1 MINDLLDR
9 VKKEDM
15 CIYKGPEQ
23 VERGEGHEFS
33 KTLLV
38 CSGFQ

>member
-1 MINDLLDR
+1 MINGLFDR
-9 VKKEDM
+9 VKKEDV

-33 KTLLV
+33 KPLPV
-38 CSGFQ
+38 CVVFE

>member
-1 MINDLLDR
+1 MINDLFDGM
-9 VKKEDM
+9 KEEDV

-33 KTLLV
+33 ETLAGL
-38 CSGFQ
+38 CCF